1 MGEVA
6 RRERPRD
13 ELGRPLPRHEPNRLV
28 IEDFDRLGIQE
39 SSRLGMAYFAAGHYF
54 GAHEAW
60 ENCWKR
66 AAETDD
72 AEGFKG
78 LAQLAAGYVH
88 LRRGNSHGCRVLLG
102 RAIGRL
108 RTYTAGWQN
117 LDLPR
122 LIADAEALLAMQVG

>member
-1 MGEVA
+1 MGGSP
-6 RRERPRD
+6 RGERPRD
-13 ELGRPLPRHEPNRLV
+13 ELGRPLPRHEPNRLLL
-28 IEDFDRLGIQE
+28 EDFDRLGIAE
-39 SSRLGMAYFAAGHYF
+39 NNRLGMAYFAIGQYF

-66 AAETDD
+66 SIGMSD

-88 LRRGNSHGCRVLLG
+88 LRRGNPHGCRVLLG

-108 RTYTAGWQN
+108 GGYTPNWQG

-122 LIADAEALLAMQVG
+122 LIADAEELMAM